1 MGSKKIHLI
10 HYFKRKDKVLICTGE
25 DLIKICN
32 ITSKG
37 TIQDIREMKMV
48 ADKVSTAVIFNEQY
62 FFNGFDN
69 GLINLLIFNRA

>member
-1 MGSKKIHLI
+1 MIDNVFNIKYLINNKMGSKPIHLI

-48 ADKVSTAVIFNEQY
+48 ADKVSTAVIFNE
-62 FFNGFDN
+62 
-69 GLINLLIFNRA
+69 